1 MSNLYEFVR
10 YPGKPV
16 PQTHPDRLATIATLF
31 GLAPRDITRA
41 RVLEIG
47 CCDGGNIIPMAMA
60 LPQSGFVGIDLTAS
74 DIAFANETAS
84 ALGLSNAAFHVYDLM
99 DLPGPFGQFDYI
111 IVHGLYAWVPL
122 EVRDRIM
129 EVVKASLSPCGIAYI
144 SFNSMPGGR
153 VRLMVR
159 DMMLFHVRGITD
171 PAARIESAREFLRY
185 LRPGLVNNSGQK
197 LVLFEVDRILK
208 QPDHSIF
215 HDELNSEY
223 HPVYFYEFAANA
235 QRCGLQYLSEATYFH
250 TNPETASPVHS
261 SDAVVSNQ
269 YLDFILCTYFH
280 QSLLCHQEVTIDRNV
295 DPQRLKSLWFLSPSS
310 VGEPDEDA
318 EITPET
324 EAFVGVGGSKI
335 TTRSPIIRHLM
346 HAMMDAYPAF
356 IFFND
361 LPGADTAT
369 ESVCNILLTLLKTGL
384 VSAHVH
390 SPDFCRTP
398 GERPLSSPLARRQL
412 GQSRFVTNLR
422 HYPIVIR
429 DEVESAIL
437 PLLDGTRT
445 REDLLAQLDGV
456 SPARLDEALRDLGD
470 CFLLVS

>member
-31 GLAPRDITRA
+31 GLEPRDITRA

-60 LPQSGFVGIDLTAS
+60 LPQSQFVGIDLTAS
-74 DIAFANETAS
+74 DIAFATETVT
-84 ALGLSNAAFHVYDLM
+84 ALGLTNASFHVYDLM

-122 EVRDRIM
+122 PVRDRLM
-129 EVVKASLSPCGIAYI
+129 EVVKACLSPCGIAYI

-153 VRLMVR
+153 VRILVR
-159 DMMLFHVRGITD
+159 EMMLFHVRDITD
-171 PAARIESAREFLRY
+171 PAARIESAREFLRF

-208 QPDHSIF
+208 QPDHSLF

-223 HPVYFYEFAANA
+223 HPVYFYEFAAHA
-235 QRCGLQYLSEATYFH
+235 SSCGLQYLSEATYFH
-250 TNPETASPVHS
+250 TSPENLAPVPS
-261 SDAVVSNQ
+261 NDAVVSNQ
-269 YLDFILCTYFH
+269 YLDFVLCTFFH
-280 QSLLCHQEVTIDRNV
+280 QSLLCQQQATIDRNV
-295 DPQRLKSLWFLSPSS
+295 DPLRLKTLFFLSPAST
-310 VGEPDEDA
+310 GAPDEDA

-324 EAFVGVGGSKI
+324 EGFVGVGGSRI
-335 TTRSPIIRHLM
+335 TTRSPLIRGLM

-356 IFFND
+356 VPFAD
-361 LPGADTAT
+361 LPGAAT
-369 ESVCNILLTLLKTGL
+369 EPDSVCGILLTLIKTGL

-390 SPDFCRTP
+390 SPDFCRIP
-398 GERPLSSPLARRQL
+398 GERPLASPLARRQL
-412 GQSRFVTNLR
+412 GHSRFLTNLR

-429 DEVESAIL
+429 DEVEAALI
-437 PLLDGTRT
+437 PLLDGSRT
-445 REDLLAQLDGV
+445 RADLLRELTDV
-456 SPARLDEALRDLGD
+456 SPARLEEALRDLSD